1 MDTLDAL
8 QDAVTPWIHV
18 LAVTVWI
25 GPQFM
30 MFIAAI
36 PALRT
41 IEDRAVRAK
50 VMRTIVTRLGWL
62 AWAAMAVI
70 VLTGLSNIFQV
81 QDENEAVD
89 IFDSDVRW
97 FHIFNLKIVLVVI
110 MVALTAVHT
119 FMIGPKQLAVNE
131 QAEIDEVEAK
141 RLRRQSM
148 MISGT
153 ALLLSIAV
161 LLVAM
166 VLSDHDRFS
175 FHDV

>member
-1 MDTLDAL
+1 MSFGDAL
-8 QDAVTPWIHV
+8 TDAISPWIHV

-41 IEDRAVRAK
+41 IEDRQVRAK
-50 VMRTIVTRLGWL
+50 VMRTIVTRFGWL

-70 VLTGLSNIFQV
+70 VLTGISNIVQV
-81 QDENEAVD
+81 QDIDPNVD
-89 IFDSDVRW
+89 IFDSDIRW
-97 FHIFNLKIVLVVI
+97 FQLFNLKMVLVVI

-119 FMIGPKQLAVNE
+119 FMIGPKQLALNE
-131 QAEIDEVEAK
+131 QTEIDEAEAA
-141 RLRRQSM
+141 RLRRSSIV
-148 MISGT
+148 ISGL

-166 VLSDHDRFS
+166 LLSDHAYS
-175 FHDV
+175 FQPT

>member
-1 MDTLDAL
+1 MGTGEAL
-8 QDAVTPWIHV
+8 QDAITPWIHV

-41 IEDRAVRAK
+41 IEDRQVRAK
-50 VMRTIVTRLGWL
+50 VMRTIVTRFSWL
-62 AWAAMAVI
+62 AWAAMTVI
-70 VLTGLSNIFQV
+70 VLTGISNIFQV
-81 QDENEAVD
+81 QDENAAVD
-89 IFDSDVRW
+89 IFDTDIRW
-97 FHIFNLKIVLVVI
+97 FHLFNLKMVLVVI

-119 FMIGPKQLAVNE
+119 FMIGPKQLALNDQTEVDE
-131 QAEIDEVEAK
+131 AEAA

-148 MISGT
+148 IISGT

-166 VLSDHDRFS
+166 LLSDHGYS
-175 FHDV
+175 FQRT

>member
-1 MDTLDAL
+1 MSFGAAL
-8 QDAVTPWIHV
+8 QDALTPWIHV

-41 IEDRAVRAK
+41 IEDRQVRAK
-50 VMRTIVTRLGWL
+50 VMRTIVTRFGWL

-70 VLTGLSNIFQV
+70 VLTGLSNVFQV
-81 QDENEAVD
+81 QGETSIN

-110 MVALTAVHT
+110 MVGLTAFHT
-119 FMIGPKQLAVNE
+119 FVIGPKQLALSE
-131 QAEIDEVEAK
+131 KAEVDEAEAK
-141 RLRRQSM
+141 RLRRSSM

-153 ALLLSIAV
+153 ALLISIAV

-166 VLSDHDRFS
+166 ILSDHGYS
-175 FHDV
+175 FQAT

>member
-1 MDTLDAL
+1 MGTGEAL
-8 QDAVTPWIHV
+8 QDAITPWLHV

-41 IEDRAVRAK
+41 IEDRQVRAK
-50 VMRTIVTRLGWL
+50 VMRTIVTRFGWL
-62 AWAAMAVI
+62 AWAAMTVI

-81 QDENEAVD
+81 QDETPIN

-97 FHIFNLKIVLVVI
+97 FHLFNLKIVLVVI
-110 MVALTAVHT
+110 MVVLTAVHT
-119 FMIGPKQLAVNE
+119 FMIGPKQLALSE
-131 QAEIDEVEAK
+131 QEEVDEAEAG

-153 ALLLSIAV
+153 ALLLSISV

-166 VLSDHDRFS
+166 VLSDHGYS
-175 FHDV
+175 FQPT